1 MENGKPSWRN
11 EMAFATDLKRV
22 EEITEKLNGQGVD
35 LEESVKL
42 YEEGIKLVKS
52 LEKQLDDAKRKVE
65 IASGSIADGVTL
77 TEVDETKGDA
87 S

>member
-1 MENGKPSWRN
+1 
-11 EMAFATDLKRV
+11 MAFATDLKRV

-65 IASGSIADGVTL
+65 IESGSIADGVTL

>member
-1 MENGKPSWRN
+1 
-11 EMAFATDLKRV
+11 MAFATDLKRV